1 MTSIVPR
8 ERKGKLTG
16 DGIDDAGRRRLHS
29 HREVDSRGEKDIQR
43 CYVSFTYVMIG
54 TYTHAHTHTYT
65 YTEGIGVKEGR
76 RESERELWERH
87 TYTRTWTAHML
98 V

>member
-1 MTSIVPR
+1 MMLDDGDYIVI
-8 ERKGKLTG
+8 GKL
-16 DGIDDAGRRRLHS
+16 IPAGKR
-29 HREVDSRGEKDIQR
+29 IFQR

-65 YTEGIGVKEGR
+65 YTEGIGVKEGE
-76 RESERELWERH
+76 RERERERELWERH